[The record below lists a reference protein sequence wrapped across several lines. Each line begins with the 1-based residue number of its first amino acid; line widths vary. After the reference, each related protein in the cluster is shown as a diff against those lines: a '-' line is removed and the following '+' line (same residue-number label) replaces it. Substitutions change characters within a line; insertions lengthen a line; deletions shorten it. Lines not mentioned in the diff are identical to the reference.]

1 MISTLCKV
9 YSQFLPVCLQVV
21 VFDTGS
27 IKHAFASLGG
37 ITVPVF
43 VGKIYNFL
51 DSALDDSFRA
61 FIAGKES
68 NIKGRAFE
76 GSGIVGIEDGIEF
89 SMADIGVFG
98 FAPVPGA
105 CPRKIVIAAA

>member
-1 MISTLCKV
+1 M
-9 YSQFLPVCLQVV
+9 

-43 VGKIYNFL
+43 IGKINNFL

-76 GSGIVGIEDGIEF
+76 GGGIIGIEDGIEL

-98 FAPVPGA
+98 LTPVPGA
-105 CPRKIVIAAA
+105 CPREIVIAAA